1 MKEKIGRIRIA
12 LVHKLVELISR
23 LPKGFSFSAFSQPK
37 SAIFRDLIRR
47 YWTVGLGLLAATIAF
62 WATQQYAENQ
72 VIAERDRLLPR
83 GGLVDVLVASR
94 DLSVGELASPITI
107 AIRQVP
113 RDWVLPNTLT
123 PNDFDD
129 IADQTFVS
137 SISAGNPLLVEHLRK
152 PDRQKSRFQIESG
165 YRAVSISVDEVSSVG
180 GLIQPGD
187 FVDLW
192 GSPTP
197 KSSRRSDP
205 MVALDAVSSATPQ
218 QARLIAENL
227 RVLATGQNT
236 TRREASIGNAGGTG
250 PINAA
255 YSSITLAV
263 PSKIA
268 NLVLGGQFQGRLGIA
283 LRSGK
288 EEPTPTSTNRRSTR
302 SKSSAP
308 PPVEILVGGVEGGE
322 E

>member
-1 MKEKIGRIRIA
+1 MKEQIGRIQTYLRLRLAA
-12 LVHKLVELISR
+12 LITR
-23 LPKGFSFSAFSQPK
+23 LSKKGPVSLLSQPK
-37 SAIFRDLIRR
+37 AAILRDIIRR
-47 YWTVGLGLLAATIAF
+47 YWTVVLGFLAAVVAF

-72 VIAERDRLLPR
+72 VSAERDRLLPR
-83 GGLVDVLVASR
+83 GGFADVLVASR
-94 DLSVGELASPITI
+94 DLSVGELASPVTI
-107 AIRQVP
+107 AVRQVP
-113 RDWVLPNTLT
+113 REWVLPNTLT
-123 PNDFDD
+123 PNDFDA
-129 IADQTFVS
+129 IVDQTFVS
-137 SISAGNPLLVEHLRK
+137 PVGAGNPLLAEHLRK
-152 PDRQKSRFQIESG
+152 AERQKFGFRIENG

-192 GSPTP
+192 GSPVP
-197 KSSRRSDP
+197 KSSRKSDP
-205 MVALDAVSSATPQ
+205 MVALGAESAATPQ

-236 TRREASIGNAGGTG
+236 TRRDASIGNVGSGS

-268 NLVLGGQFQGRLGIA
+268 TLVLGGQFQGRLGIA
-283 LRSGK
+283 LRSGT
-288 EEPTPTSTNRRSTR
+288 EEPTSKIKNQRPTR
-302 SKSSAP
+302 SKSAP
-308 PPVEILVGGVEGGE
+308 PPPIEILVGGIEGGE

>member
-1 MKEKIGRIRIA
+1 MKEQIGRIRTF
-12 LVHKLVELISR
+12 LSLKLAILITR
-23 LPKGFSFSAFSQPK
+23 LSKRFSLAVLSQPK
-37 SAIFRDLIRR
+37 ATIMRDLIHR
-47 YWTVGLGLLAATIAF
+47 YWTVGLGLLAAIIAF
-62 WATQQYAENQ
+62 WATQQYAENR
-72 VIAERDRLLPR
+72 VSAERDRLLPR

-107 AIRQVP
+107 AVRQVP
-113 RDWVLPNTLT
+113 REWVLPNTLT
-123 PNDFDD
+123 PNDFDL
-129 IADQTFVS
+129 IVDQTFVS
-137 SISAGNPLLVEHLRK
+137 PVGAGNPLLAEHLRK
-152 PDRQKSRFQIESG
+152 PERQKVGFQIENG

-205 MVALDAVSSATPQ
+205 MVALGAESAAMPQ

-236 TRREASIGNAGGTG
+236 TRREASIGNAGSGG

-268 NLVLGGQFQGRLGIA
+268 TLVLGGQFQGRLGIA
-283 LRSGK
+283 LRSGTEASASK
-288 EEPTPTSTNRRSTR
+288 STNRRSTR
-302 SKSSAP
+302 SKSAAA
-308 PPVEILVGGVEGGE
+308 PPVEILVGGVEGDE

>member
-1 MKEKIGRIRIA
+1 MKEQIKRIQVSLRDKMASVITR
-12 LVHKLVELISR
+12 LHFRMPRSR
-23 LPKGFSFSAFSQPK
+23 LSQTK
-37 SAIFRDLIRR
+37 LAIARDVVRR
-47 YWTVGLGLLAATIAF
+47 HWSVGVGLLAALIAF
-62 WATQQYAENQ
+62 FATQQYAENR
-72 VIAERDRLLPR
+72 VNAERDRLLPR
-83 GGLVDVLVASR
+83 GGLVEVLVASR
-94 DLSVGELASPITI
+94 DLWAGELASPVTV

-113 RDWVLPNTLT
+113 REWVLPNTLT
-123 PNDFDD
+123 PQDFDTVID
-129 IADQTFVS
+129 RAFVHS
-137 SISAGNPLLVEHLRK
+137 VSAGNPLLAEHLRQ
-152 PDRQKSRFQIESG
+152 PDRQKVGFQIENG

-192 GSPTP
+192 GSPLP
-197 KSSRRSDP
+197 KSFRKTDP
-205 MVALDAVSSATPQ
+205 MINLGAESGTLQQ

-227 RVLATGQNT
+227 RVLATGQNIN
-236 TRREASIGNAGGTG
+236 RREATPTGAGGSAV
-250 PINAA
+250 NAA

-283 LRSGK
+283 LRSGT
-288 EEPTPTSTNRRSTR
+288 EESTVPRAKRTASR
-302 SKSSAP
+302 SKSVIP